1 MGRCGVTGGAMA
13 YVKLKYVLRDV
24 DRHGRVRHYFRK
36 RGQRKILLRGDPGS
50 EEFARDYRAA
60 LAGAVAPK
68 AEQGRAV
75 DPRSIRWLCTQYYG
89 SGEYRRLDGRT
100 QHVRRLILDKFC
112 DAHGEKPFA
121 LIEARHVR
129 RQRDDRADH
138 PEAANSLVKALR
150 QVFGYAVKMDMMR
163 DNPAAKVEYFASGSE
178 GHHSWTLD
186 DVCRFEE
193 CHPIG
198 SKARLAL
205 ALLLYTG
212 QRRSDVVVFG
222 RQHVKDGWLLF
233 TQTKNRARKPITLE
247 IPVIPALQAVI
258 AATPSPGL
266 TFLETA
272 HGRPFTANGFG
283 NRFRKWCDQAGL
295 PHCSAHGLRKAAAAR
310 LAEIGCSEHEIM
322 AITGHQT
329 LKEVVRYTR
338 AARRKGLAES
348 GMAKLVAGQAGSKS
362 AQPEGG
368 ISETVCKR
376 GEK

>member
-1 MGRCGVTGGAMA
+1 MA
-13 YVKLKYVLRDV
+13 YVKLKYVLRDI

-36 RGQRKILLRGDPGS
+36 RGQRKILLQGDPGS
-50 EEFARDYRAA
+50 EEFARDYRDA

-68 AEQGRAV
+68 PSQGRAI
-75 DPRSIRWLCTQYYG
+75 DPRSLAWLCTQYYG

-100 QHVRRLILDKFC
+100 QHVRRLILDRFC
-112 DAHGEKPFA
+112 EAHGEKPFA

-129 RQRDDRADH
+129 RQRDERTEH

-150 QVFGYAVKMDMMR
+150 QVFGYAVKMDLMR
-163 DNPAAKVEYFASGSE
+163 DNPAAKVEYFQSGSE

-186 DVCRFEE
+186 EVRRFEE
-193 CHPIG
+193 RHPVG

-233 TQTKNRARKPITLE
+233 TQAKNRARKPITLE

-258 AATPSPGL
+258 EATPSTGL

-272 HGRPFTANGFG
+272 FKRPFTANGFG
-283 NRFRKWCDQAGL
+283 NRFRAWCDQAGL

-310 LAEIGCSEHEIM
+310 LAEIGCTEHEIM

-348 GMAKLVAGQAGSKS
+348 GMAKLVAGQAENKS
-362 AQPEGG
+362 AQPQAGVGE
-368 ISETVCKR
+368 VLCKR